1 MKEGGNMERVQM
13 TIRLPTEI
21 MDKLR
26 QQAEEMGYT
35 VKDLIVFILYYH
47 LKKIH

>member
-26 QQAEEMGYT
+26 QQAGEMGISIND
-35 VKDLIVFILYYH
+35 VVIMH
-47 LKKIH
+47 LRRSIQQE